1 MEIAARPDAHLAQLA
16 RIQTAL
22 DNDTFTHDG
31 AKEIAKRVLRPKTI
45 QRLRLSAIAGMVAS
59 GYMDDEIFLQLADP
73 ASQYHVLLRHMNQKI
88 TQRIKGEIFA
98 IRTAREEMG
107 EAAYK
112 EDYLRSRQRLLED
125 VWGAINNADT
135 ARVGRLIEIAES
147 LTVDIA
153 ENQGVVSKR
162 AGRKRS
168 KKGVDDGPDEV
179 PLDTSPEN
187 LEMDWGQ
194 EFVADDESD
203 GSSNSKGTAE
213 DREPEESSSSV

>member
-1 MEIAARPDAHLAQLA
+1 MEIAARPDEHLAQLA

-22 DNDTFTHDG
+22 DNDTFTHEG

-45 QRLRLSAIAGMVAS
+45 QRLRLSAIAGMVSS

-88 TQRIKGEIFA
+88 TQRIKGEINA
-98 IRTAREEMG
+98 IRVAREAMG

-125 VWGAINNADT
+125 VWGAIQRADA
-135 ARVGRLIEIAES
+135 ARIGRLIEIADA

-153 ENQGVVSKR
+153 ENQGVVQKR

-168 KKGVDDGPDEV
+168 KKDIEEGGAED
-179 PLDTSPEN
+179 LLRDTSPEDPKV
-187 LEMDWGQ
+187 DWRE
-194 EFVADDESD
+194 EFVPDD
-203 GSSNSKGTAE
+203 GSEGNSANTAE
-213 DREPEESSSSV
+213 DREPEKSTDSV